1 MDERSR
7 MAFELV
13 KKMMEL
19 DWRFDT
25 SSETWDEAATK
36 RAVNIVD
43 QLMSQLKGETE
54 NESQH

>member
-25 SSETWDEAATK
+25 TAETWDQAATK

-43 QLMSQLKGETE
+43 ELLSKLNGESE
-54 NESQH
+54 NGQQH